1 MTRAF
6 DHEIVFQ
13 LKPDSLQKRLRIG
26 LIVNPIAG
34 MGGFVGLKGTDGPE
48 TVAEARRIGAR
59 PTACERTKRAL
70 MVLSSRNADCD
81 FVAPAGEMGG
91 CILRELGIEHEAFPL
106 ADEPSA
112 RATQSAA
119 DECRRRNADVIVFG
133 GGDGTARDLAQ
144 VVGLNTPLMGI
155 PCGVKMHSGVFAVTP
170 EAAGSLLA
178 DIARPDAGIPE
189 FREAE
194 IMDADEASIQE
205 GRLSARLFGYAMAP
219 IQRLR
224 IQSPK
229 SSPRISDEAM
239 LDALGEE
246 VASEFQRGVLYL
258 IGPGTTAKTTMKALG
273 LESALLGV
281 DAVRDGRLVAADMSG
296 PEGLELLKAGPAHI
310 VGGVT
315 GGQGFIFGRGNQQ
328 ISPNAIRRCWP
339 DKTTILA
346 SAEKLMRLPSGA
358 LLADTGDPNL
368 DAELQGYKAVRTGPR
383 RSMMMRIA

>member
-1 MTRAF
+1 ML
-6 DHEIVFQ
+6 Q
-13 LKPDSLQKRLRIG
+13 LKPDSPQKRLRIG

-34 MGGFVGLKGTDGPE
+34 MGGFVGLKGTDGPDA
-48 TVAEARRIGAR
+48 VVEARRIGAR
-59 PTACERTKRAL
+59 PTASRRTKRTL
-70 MVLSSRNADCD
+70 MILKSCNADCE
-81 FVAPAGEMGG
+81 FVAPDGEMGG
-91 CILRELGIEHEAFPL
+91 NILRELGIGHDSFPL
-106 ADEPSA
+106 MDELSA
-112 RATQSAA
+112 RATKSAA
-119 DECRRRNADVIVFG
+119 DECRRRNADLIVFG

-170 EAAGSLLA
+170 EAAGRLLA

-219 IQRLR
+219 VQKLR

-246 VASEFQRGVLYL
+246 VASEFRREVLYL
-258 IGPGTTAKTTMKALG
+258 IGPGTTAKKPMKALG

-281 DAVRDGRLVAADMSG
+281 DAVRDGRLIAADMSG
-296 PEGLELLKAGPAHI
+296 PEGLELAKTGPVHI

-328 ISPNAIRRCWP
+328 ISPNAIRKCWP
-339 DKTTILA
+339 DETTILA

-368 DAELQGYKAVRTGPR
+368 DEALKGYKAVRTGPR
-383 RSMMMRIA
+383 RSVMMRIA